1 MAGMKTRDWKTLVKR
16 IRRGKVTPFISNLV
30 SSDQIFGQNQ
40 NIVETWADEI
50 DYPLED
56 RSNLTRVAQFN
67 IINSRDTISAKEVY
81 LDFLKERLLENTREN
96 AGDQPHDFLD
106 TVEEE
111 LDELT
116 FSRLAMRLGYIK
128 FDDEPENPLRIL
140 AELPLPVYLTTG
152 YYLFLEEAL
161 KAANKEPRTEICY
174 WHEVLQDSVPSVFA
188 DDPNYKPT
196 ANEPLVYHLH
206 GLDAYPASLVLSED
220 DYLDFLVRI
229 SQDPKAI
236 HPRIG
241 QAMTD
246 SSLLLLGYNLRGWDF
261 RVLCRGLIKVKRSA
275 LRRLNIAIQLSP
287 DQNEDIENIEDVQG
301 YLERYFNELDFDIY
315 WGDSQ
320 SFLQELWQQ
329 LEQ

>member
-1 MAGMKTRDWKTLVKR
+1 MAEMKTRDWKTLVKR
-16 IRRGKVTPFISNLV
+16 INRGKVTPFISNIV
-30 SSDQIFGQNQ
+30 SSEQIFGKNQ
-40 NIVETWADEI
+40 NIVEAWADEI

-81 LDFLKERLLENTREN
+81 LDFLKERLLDSTREN
-96 AGDQPHDFLD
+96 AGGQPQDFLD

-116 FSRLAMRLGYIK
+116 FSRLAMRLGYTK
-128 FDDEPENPLRIL
+128 FEDEPENPLRIL
-140 AELPLPVYLTTG
+140 AELPLPVYVTTS
-152 YYLFLEEAL
+152 YYQFLEEAL
-161 KAANKEPRTEICY
+161 KAANKDPRTEICY

-196 ANEPLVYHLH
+196 ENEPLVYHLH

-287 DQNEDIENIEDVQG
+287 DQNENVENIQDVQG
-301 YLERYFNELDFDIY
+301 YLERYFRELDFDIY
-315 WGDSQ
+315 WGDPQ